1 MNLVT
6 PVQMVAGRMKQE
18 SHFVTSVRGV
28 TSPKEVERKM
38 TVNVVSE

>member
-18 SHFVTSVRGV
+18 SHFVTNVRGV
-28 TSPKEVERKM
+28 ISLRELEL
-38 TVNVVSE
+38 

>member
-1 MNLVT
+1 MNLVI

-18 SHFVTSVRGV
+18 SHFVTNVRGV
-28 TSPKEVERKM
+28 TSPREVELQM